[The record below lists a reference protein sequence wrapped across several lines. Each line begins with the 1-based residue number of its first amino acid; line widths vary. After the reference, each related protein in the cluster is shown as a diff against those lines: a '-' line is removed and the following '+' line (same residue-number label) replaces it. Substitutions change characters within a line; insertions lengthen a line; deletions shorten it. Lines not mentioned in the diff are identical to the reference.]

1 MEEYV
6 NMKTIV
12 EDDIFNLFKDSVLC
26 SICKSIL
33 INPMMCIKCQN
44 SYCKKCIDKWNE
56 ENKKCPNDCKEAEYQ
71 ECKMK
76 NDILF
81 KLKITCVGCGKE
93 IKYNEAQQHHDSC
106 CPNKTSA
113 DMNIKKM
120 RKIPE
125 IKIKKLTNEEADKY
139 VKEGNTMTYISG
151 KIYYFYFIK

>member
-1 MEEYV
+1 MFLDSQNVV
-6 NMKTIV
+6 NQDYYKEI
-12 EDDIFNLFKDSVLC
+12 KDNIIC
-26 SICKSIL
+26 SICKGIL
-33 INPMMCIKCQN
+33 YNPVQCSKCQN
-44 SYCKKCIDKWNE
+44 CFCKKCIDKWKE
-56 ENKKCPNDCKEAEYQ
+56 ENKKCPNDCNEAEYQ

-93 IKYNEAQQHHDSC
+93 INYNEAQQHHDSC
-106 CPNKTSA
+106 CPHKTSA

>member
-1 MEEYV
+1 
-6 NMKTIV
+6 MKTIV
-12 EDDIFNLFKDSVLC
+12 EDDIFNLFKDSILC
-26 SICKSIL
+26 CICKSIL

-44 SYCKKCIDKWNE
+44 SYCKKCIDKWKE

-93 IKYNEAQQHHDSC
+93 INYNEAQQHHDSC
-106 CPNKTSA
+106 CPHKTSA